1 MNVSTVQKRSY
12 PAPKPCETEILRYA
26 GCVSKNVD
34 GAVLDLMRD
43 CAREMEGKLSFQ
55 VCYRRFPIVY
65 DGQVAF
71 LQADSTHLRHYLGD
85 CEEVILF
92 AATVGLEADRLIT
105 RYGRIS
111 PSRGLMM
118 QAIGAERIEA
128 LCDVFCR
135 DLKQEL
141 SQEDLLPKS
150 RFSPGYGDYALEN
163 QRAIFA
169 ALDCPRQIG
178 LSLNES
184 LLMTPSKSVTAL
196 VGLQSKKANQ

>member
-1 MNVSTVQKRSY
+1 MFKRSY
-12 PAPKPCETEILRYA
+12 PAPSVCEKEILRYA
-26 GCVSKNVD
+26 GCASKNAED
-34 GAVLDLMRD
+34 AVLDLMRD
-43 CAREMEGKLSFQ
+43 CIKEVEGKLNFQ
-55 VCYRRFPIVY
+55 VCYRRFPVTY
-65 DGQVAF
+65 DGQIAF
-71 LQADSTHLRHYLGD
+71 LQRDSSLLHHYLRG

-92 AATVGLEADRLIT
+92 AATVGLEVDRLIS

-118 QAIGAERIEA
+118 QAVGAERIES

-135 DLKQEL
+135 DLTEEL
-141 SQEDLLPKS
+141 AREGLTLKP

-169 ALDCPRQIG
+169 SLDCSRQIG

-196 VGLQSKKANQ
+196 VGLLPK